1 MHDPSKGR
9 ANSISGIPLAGATPQ
24 LETGSVEP
32 NRLES
37 DLAFHPEGKDAINET
52 YFTAEEQRLGENDGS
67 FIGTKNDEQ
76 WSEGLADEC
85 NPEESNWDEDQLP
98 EIQPL
103 HLIGDQPNS
112 PNRPDEFSEIEL
124 QPNDESESESESESD
139 SESESESASASDEE
153 SDDEG

>member
-37 DLAFHPEGKDAINET
+37 AMAFHPEGKDELNET
-52 YFTAEEQRLGENDGS
+52 YFTAEEERLGENDGT
-67 FIGTKNDEQ
+67 FIGTKDDEK

-85 NPEESNWDEDQLP
+85 NPEEEDWSEGQLA

-103 HLIGDQPNS
+103 HLISDLPNS
-112 PNRPDEFSEIEL
+112 PDRPNELSEIEL
-124 QPNDESESESESESD
+124 HP
-139 SESESESASASDEE
+139 
-153 SDDEG
+153 DDEGESLVEGEGEGEGEGEDPDS